1 MKTEFNENSLTIL
14 NKLVISYPA
23 LKECR
28 LAIESAC
35 RCLSDSFSSGK
46 KLLVCG
52 NGGSAADS
60 EHLVGEIANSILST
74 KVYLNVMH
82 QTGLRVRCQLFLSY
96 RIQRF

>member
-60 EHLVGEIANSILST
+60 EHIVGELMKS
-74 KVYLNVMH
+74 
-82 QTGLRVRCQLFLSY
+82 F
-96 RIQRF
+96 RF

>member
-46 KLLVCG
+46 SFSFVAMVISC
-52 NGGSAADS
+52 
-60 EHLVGEIANSILST
+60 
-74 KVYLNVMH
+74 
-82 QTGLRVRCQLFLSY
+82 R
-96 RIQRF
+96 